1 MNPNQVL
8 ILEIIFDYAVGV
20 PFPDEKLIPSSHLK
34 YKKLYVN
41 FYDKSTNKYIY
52 GSSTIES
59 KMSKDKQD
67 RWEFHG
73 DNFNNII
80 YVKIDKFKK
89 K

>member
-1 MNPNQVL
+1 M
-8 ILEIIFDYAVGV
+8 
-20 PFPDEKLIPSSHLK
+20 SSLK

-73 DNFNNII
+73 ENFNNII